1 MDFPADGRLIMADEK
16 FCSVEHYSVLIPYRD
31 LVKIA
36 EMAKNYEVMQAQY
49 NRLEEQYAAMRGMF
63 SEVLDVV
70 REIRE
75 YVRDT

>member
-1 MDFPADGRLIMADEK
+1 MIMADDK
-16 FCSVEHYSVLIPYRD
+16 TSFCGVDHYSVLIPYCD

-63 SEVLDVV
+63 SEVLEVV

>member
-1 MDFPADGRLIMADEK
+1 MADDK
-16 FCSVEHYSVLIPYRD
+16 SLFCGVEQYSVLIPYRD

-63 SEVLDVV
+63 SEVLEVV